1 MVDIIFGFLCS
12 LGQPIVF
19 YFCWTVLILL
29 MGIYVYSTT
38 LIIIFLILY
47 LWFFWGSSLVSR
59 FWIFVL
65 ILQNA
70 ITNHL
75 RNVHSWPEIKSWA
88 FGVGAMTPRL
98 QATRELLTLEIIKY
112 WELLQRKPLK
122 HKTWH
127 HPTTSSTLCR
137 APHAN
142 NKQDKNTNP
151 IISKQDH
158 HLTQPCP
165 SEAGKKKK
173 QQLRTNLTPYESY
186 INHRTN
192 RRKAETKR
200 KKEFNFEDWEKE
212 TSNKIS

>member
-12 LGQPIVF
+12 LGQPN
-19 YFCWTVLILL
+19 YFIFVGLFWFCLW
-29 MGIYVYSTT
+29 VYMYMC
-38 LIIIFLILY
+38 IFHYFIIFLILY
-47 LWFFWGSSLVSR
+47 LWFFWGSSLASR

-75 RNVHSWPEIKSWA
+75 WNFHSWPEIKPWA
-88 FGVGAMTPRL
+88 FGVGALTPSL
-98 QATRELLTLEIIKY
+98 QTTRELLTLEIIKY

-122 HKTWH
+122 YKTWH

-165 SEAGKKKK
+165 SEAGKK
-173 QQLRTNLTPYESY
+173 
-186 INHRTN
+186 
-192 RRKAETKR
+192 
-200 KKEFNFEDWEKE
+200 EKE
-212 TSNKIS
+212 KKKKNN